1 MSLEQLNEELTSLR
15 NELFQLKFKHKVSP
29 VANTASFKK
38 IRLAIARILTVLRS
52 RELEATAPARDRIVG
67 RRALVK
73 KLKNIKKAKSLR
85 LKRRHSF

>member
-1 MSLEQLNEELTSLR
+1 MSTSSNYKEMSLEQLNEELTSLR

-38 IRLAIARILTVLRS
+38 IRLAIA
-52 RELEATAPARDRIVG
+52 PARDRIVG